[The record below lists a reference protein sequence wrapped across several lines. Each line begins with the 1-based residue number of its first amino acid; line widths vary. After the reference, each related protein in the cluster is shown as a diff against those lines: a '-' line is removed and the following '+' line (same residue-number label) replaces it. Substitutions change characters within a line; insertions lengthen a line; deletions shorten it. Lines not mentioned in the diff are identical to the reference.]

1 MEDWY
6 KKWRFKINQA
16 KSVHTTFTLRLAPCP
31 EVSLFGTQIPSSPK
45 VKYLGLTLDR
55 RLTWAHH
62 IKTKTSQL
70 NSRLQIIKSLIVNN
84 KHSKLNI
91 KLLIYKSLLKPIW
104 TYGLQLWGN
113 AKISNLNKIQRFQ
126 NKVLRKITNSP
137 LYVSNHSLHK
147 DLHIKTIQEEAKN
160 YYKRF
165 HQRLNSHPNK
175 LEKNLAS
182 LTIPGNP
189 PRRLKRKWCRDLLNP

>member
-1 MEDWY
+1 L
-6 KKWRFKINQA
+6 A
-16 KSVHTTFTLRLAPCP
+16 LR
-31 EVSLFGTQIPSSPK
+31 SPHPQN

-55 RLTWAHH
+55 RLAWAHH
-62 IKTKTSQL
+62 IKSKTSQL
-70 NSRLQIIKSLIVNN
+70 TPAYKC
-84 KHSKLNI
+84 SKLNI
-91 KLLIYKSLLKPIW
+91 KLLHYKSLLKPIR

-126 NKVLRKITNSP
+126 NKILRKITDSP
-137 LYVSNHSLHK
+137 PYVSNHSLHK
-147 DLHIKTIQEEAKN
+147 DLHMKTIQEAAKN

-165 HQRLNSHPNK
+165 RLRLNSHPSE
-175 LEKNLAS
+175 LIKNLAS